1 MAMLVSPHAT
11 AAGLNDI
18 SITAAYPRRLLS
30 LLAEQGHDMGPALQP
45 LGLALADLDG
55 AAARVSLLQYAAI
68 AQAAMDATG
77 DEGLGCALAL
87 NTPPTA
93 HGPLG
98 YAMMTSGTLGDALAL
113 GLRYMPLLQGKAVL
127 TYQVDARHATLSP
140 LFNPAM
146 TPPLPLKRFFA
157 EAFMVG
163 VARSAAW
170 LAGLDRIDEGELWFD
185 FPEPPYHPLYAAQM
199 PPVRHGMPTTQWRV
213 PLEVLQRKLPLT
225 DRASCDRAL
234 AQCEREMAWLAGGA
248 VNLSASVREHL
259 QSRPGHYPAVDDMAS
274 LLKLSSRT
282 LKRRLAEQGTSFSTL
297 LEEARQLDAI
307 MLLRK
312 PQLSLERVATELGY
326 TDPANFTR
334 AFKRWTG
341 LTPSAFREKD
351 KADKASPSA
360 T

>member
-1 MAMLVSPHAT
+1 MAMPAPTHAIS
-11 AAGLNDI
+11 GSLNDI
-18 SITAAYPRRLLS
+18 SITAAYPRRLLN
-30 LLAEQGHDMGPALQP
+30 LLAERGRDMGPALSQ
-45 LGLALADLDG
+45 LGLTMAELEGLE
-55 AAARVSLLQYAAI
+55 ARVSLLQYAAI
-68 AQAAMDATG
+68 AQSAMDATG

-98 YAMMTSGTLGDALAL
+98 YAMMTANTLGDALTL

-127 TYQVDARHATLSP
+127 TYQADAKHAILCP

-185 FPEPPYHPLYAAQM
+185 FPEPPYHALYAAQL

-213 PLEVLQRKLPLT
+213 PLSVLQRKLPLA
-225 DRASCDRAL
+225 DRASCERAL
-234 AQCEREMAWLAGGA
+234 AQCDYEMAWLAGGA
-248 VNLSASVREHL
+248 INLGARVREHL
-259 QSRPGHYPAVDDMAS
+259 QTKPGHYPVVDEVAS

-282 LKRRLAEQGTSFSTL
+282 LKRRLAEQGTSFSAL

-326 TDPANFTR
+326 ADPANFTR

-341 LTPSAFREKD
+341 MTPSAFRDKD
-351 KADKASPSA
+351 RSDQAGR
-360 T
+360 TV

>member
-1 MAMLVSPHAT
+1 MATPTPSRAT
-11 AAGLNDI
+11 AVGPNEI
-18 SITAAYPRRLLS
+18 SITAAYPRRLLN
-30 LLAEQGHDMGPALQP
+30 LLAERGHDIGPALLS
-45 LGLALADLDG
+45 LGLNTADLDG
-55 AAARVSLLQYAAI
+55 AEARVSLLQYAAI

-98 YAMMTSGTLGDALAL
+98 YAMMTAATLGDALAL

-127 TYQVDARHATLSP
+127 AYQADAQHAILCP

-170 LAGLDRIDEGELWFD
+170 LAGLERIEEGELWFD
-185 FPEPPYHPLYAAQM
+185 FPEPPYHALYATQL

-213 PLEVLQRKLPLT
+213 PLSVLQRRLPLA
-225 DRASCDRAL
+225 DRASCERAL
-234 AQCEREMAWLAGGA
+234 AQCDREMAWLAGGS
-248 VNLSASVREHL
+248 VNLSARVREHL
-259 QSRPGHYPAVDDMAS
+259 QTQPGHYPGVDDVAEQ
-274 LLKLSSRT
+274 LNLSSRT
-282 LKRRLAEQGTSFSTL
+282 LKRRLAQQGTSFSAL

-307 MLLRK
+307 ALLRK

-326 TDPANFTR
+326 ADPANFTR

-341 LTPSAFREKD
+341 LTPSAFRDKD
-351 KADKASPSA
+351 KSDQAVSKTS
-360 T
+360 